1 MKKECITAVQAAIG
15 RSLTQPEI
23 KDIEARIARNMRQG
37 AQANPAAWQS
47 LTAAD
52 RLTQAAQ
59 NAARELQAEAAKSK
73 QRVALTILAHD
84 RVSNLMKQYPD
95 DPLKA
100 LDRMLAFASDGAGI
114 FSIESATNGIRSE
127 AMSSML
133 DAIDL
138 TRGRFFGLLA
148 NREGTTAVVREL
160 HGEDSGVPEAKV
172 AAKQFHDVSE
182 RMRERFNRAGGD
194 IGRLDDWSIPRS
206 HSQVKVAKNK
216 DAWIA
221 DHVQWANRAKYFKED
236 GARMSDAELHDFFEH
251 AWQTVATGGVNK
263 IEPGRVAG
271 GGMRANRGSESRQ
284 IHYKDADAYL
294 AAQEKYGDRNLMD
307 LMFGHIDRAAR
318 DIALVETLGP
328 NPNLAM
334 RYHTETAVKEMV
346 TAKPEKMKALNKR
359 VRHLQNLYTEVA
371 GTREPPASAAL
382 ANAFDTY
389 RATNVAGKLGSAVI
403 TGLSDQGTIAITAKM
418 NGMPVMKV
426 FANEARMLNPA
437 DATHRRIA
445 MRAGLGIDQLIGSLG
460 RWGTDGLGVDAEVAG
475 RASKWSQTAATKVL
489 QASGMNAVDAGGR
502 RAFGSVMMD
511 AIGHLTRKVDSLAKL
526 EAGDRARMER
536 AGISEQDWAVW
547 RAAQPED
554 WRGAGDTVLTAG
566 SVYRLTDTELA
577 GVAKQFGVSP
587 QRLRDQAATRLLG
600 TVLDETAMAI
610 PAPGAR
616 ERAFMHG
623 NNKRGEWGGEIM
635 RSFWQ
640 FKSFSVSMISKHFR
654 RALAQETGWGK
665 AGYMASL
672 FATTTVLGALALQ
685 LNEIASGR
693 DPKNMLDDGLGG
705 VPGLRF
711 GMAAMLKGGALSLYG
726 DFLFSNTSQGGTSA
740 FAALLGPLAGD
751 FDTVLNLRG
760 PMAGVVLDDKEPSTV
775 GARLLRLGQGH
786 IPGANLWYT
795 KAATDHLI
803 FHQMQEYFS
812 PGYLSRMQRRAQR
825 QFGQSYWWEP
835 GETMPDRAPD
845 LGAALGD

>member
-1 MKKECITAVQAAIG
+1 MKKECITAVQTAIG

-23 KDIEARIARNMRQG
+23 KDIESRIARNMRQG
-37 AQANPAAWQS
+37 AQADPATWQT

-59 NAARELQAEAAKSK
+59 NAARELQAEAAKNK

-84 RVSNLMKQYPD
+84 RVANLMKQYPD

-100 LDRMLAFASDGAGI
+100 LDRMLAFASDGPGI
-114 FSIESATNGIRSE
+114 FSIESAASGIRSE

-133 DAIDL
+133 EAIDL
-138 TRGRFFGLLA
+138 TRGRFLGLMA
-148 NREGTTAVVREL
+148 NREGTTAMVREL
-160 HGEDSGVPEAKV
+160 HGENSGVPEAKV
-172 AAKQFHDVSE
+172 AAKQFHEVSE
-182 RMRERFNRAGGD
+182 RLRERFNRAGGD

-206 HSQVKVAKNK
+206 HSQVKVAKSK

-221 DHVQWANRAKYFKED
+221 DHVQWANRSKYFKED

-263 IEPGRVAG
+263 VEPGIVTG

-328 NPNLAM
+328 NPNNAM
-334 RYHTETAVKEMV
+334 KYFMETGLKDAV
-346 TAKPEKMKALNKR
+346 TANPGRKSKLDRQAR
-359 VRHLQNLYTEVA
+359 RLQNLYTEVA
-371 GTREPPASAAL
+371 GTREPPASAAM

-426 FANEARMLNPA
+426 FANELRMLNPA
-437 DATHRRIA
+437 DETHRRVA

-460 RWGTDGLGVDAEVAG
+460 RWGTDGLGADAEVAG

-489 QASGMNAVDAGGR
+489 QASGMNALDGGNR
-502 RAFGSVMMD
+502 RAFGAVMMD
-511 AIGHLTRKVDSLAKL
+511 SIGHLTRNADSLAKL
-526 EAGDRARMER
+526 EAGDRARLER
-536 AGISEQDWAVW
+536 AGITEQDWAVW

-566 SVYRLTDTELA
+566 SIYRLTDAELA
-577 GVAKQFGVSP
+577 GASTQFGVSP

-640 FKSFSVSMISKHFR
+640 FKSFSISMISKHFR
-654 RALAQETGWGK
+654 RALAQQTGWGK

-672 FATTTVLGALALQ
+672 FATTTVLGGIALQ
-685 LNEIASGR
+685 LNEIVSGR

-726 DFLFSNTSQGGTSA
+726 DFLFSNTTQGGTSA
-740 FAALLGPLAGD
+740 LAAFGGPLAGD
-751 FDTVLNLRG
+751 VEAVLNLRG
-760 PMAGVVLDDKEPSTV
+760 QTANAVEKEDGSAV
-775 GARLLRLGQGH
+775 GASLVRLAKGH

-825 QFGQSYWWEP
+825 EFGQSYWWEP
-835 GETMPDRAPD
+835 GELMPDRAPD
-845 LGAALGD
+845 LGAAFDN

>member
-1 MKKECITAVQAAIG
+1 MKKECINAVQTAIG

-59 NAARELQAEAAKSK
+59 NAARELQAEAAKNK
-73 QRVALTILAHD
+73 QRTALTILAHD

-114 FSIESATNGIRSE
+114 FSIESATSGIRSE

-236 GARMSDAELHDFFEH
+236 GARMSNTELHEFFDH

-263 IEPGRVAG
+263 IEPGLVTG

-284 IHYKDADAYL
+284 IHYKDGDAYL

-328 NPNLAM
+328 NPNNAM
-334 RYHTETAVKEMV
+334 KFFTETGLKDAL
-346 TAKPEKMKALNKR
+346 TANPGSKSKLDR
-359 VRHLQNLYTEVA
+359 QVRRLQNLYTEVA

-475 RASKWSQTAATKVL
+475 RASKWSQTAATKLL
-489 QASGMNAVDAGGR
+489 QASGMNALDGGNR
-502 RAFGSVMMD
+502 RAFGAVMMD
-511 AIGHLTRKVDSLAKL
+511 TIGHLTRNADSLARL

-566 SVYRLTDTELA
+566 SVYRLTDAELA

-711 GMAAMLKGGALSLYG
+711 GMAAMLKGGAMSLYG
-726 DFLFSNTSQGGTSA
+726 DFLFSNTTQGGTSA
-740 FAALLGPLAGD
+740 LAAFGGPLAGD
-751 FDTVLNLRG
+751 VETLFNLRG
-760 PMAGVVLDDKEPSTV
+760 QTANAVEKEDASTV
-775 GARLLRLGQGH
+775 GASLIRLTKGH

-803 FHQMQEYFS
+803 FHQLQEYFS

-825 QFGQSYWWEP
+825 EFGQSYWWEP
-835 GETMPDRAPD
+835 GEVSPSRSPAM
-845 LGAALGD
+845 GASLGD

>member
-1 MKKECITAVQAAIG
+1 MNKECITAVQAAIG

-52 RLTQAAQ
+52 RLTRSAQ

-73 QRVALTILAHD
+73 QRVALTILAHE

-172 AAKQFHDVSE
+172 AAKQFHDVAE
-182 RMRERFNRAGGD
+182 RLFKRFNRAGGD

-206 HSQVKVAKNK
+206 HSQVKASKNR
-216 DAWIA
+216 DAWIT
-221 DHVQWANRAKYFKED
+221 DHVQWANRSKYFKED
-236 GARMSDAELHDFFEH
+236 GARMTDAELHEFFEH
-251 AWQTVATGGVNK
+251 AWQTVATGGANK
-263 IEPGRVAG
+263 IEPGHFTG

-328 NPNLAM
+328 NPNNAM
-334 RYHTETAVKEMV
+334 RFHIETAYKQMA
-346 TAKPEKMKALNKR
+346 TSKPEQVKTLNKR

-371 GTREPPASAAL
+371 GTREPPASARI
-382 ANAFDTY
+382 ANGFDTY

-475 RASKWSQTAATKVL
+475 RLSKWSQTAATKVL
-489 QASGMNAVDAGGR
+489 QASGMNALDGGNR
-502 RAFGSVMMD
+502 RAFGAVMMD
-511 AIGHLTRKVDSLAKL
+511 TIGHLTRNADSLARL

-566 SVYRLTDTELA
+566 SVYRLTDADLA

-654 RALAQETGWGK
+654 RALAQQTGWGK

-693 DPKNMLDDGLGG
+693 DPKNMLDDGAGG

-711 GMAAMLKGGALSLYG
+711 GLAAMLKGGALSLYG

>member
-1 MKKECITAVQAAIG
+1 MKKQCVTAVQAAIG
-15 RSLTQPEI
+15 RVLTQPEI

-37 AQANPAAWQS
+37 AQANPSAWQS

-59 NAARELQAEAAKSK
+59 SAAREIQAEAAKNK

-100 LDRMLAFASDGAGI
+100 LDRMLAFASDGPGI
-114 FSIESATNGIRSE
+114 FSIESAASGIRSE

-138 TRGRFFGLLA
+138 TQGRFFGLLA
-148 NREGTTAVVREL
+148 NREGTTAMVREL
-160 HGEDSGVPEAKV
+160 HGEDSGMPEAKV

-182 RMRERFNRAGGD
+182 RLRERFNRAGGD

-236 GARMSDAELHDFFEH
+236 GARMSDAELHEFFDH

-263 IEPGRVAG
+263 IEPGRVTG

-284 IHYKDADAYL
+284 LHYKDAEAYL

-328 NPNLAM
+328 NPNNAM
-334 RYHTETAVKEMV
+334 KFFTETGLKDAL
-346 TAKPEKMKALNKR
+346 TANPGRKSKLDRQAR
-359 VRHLQNLYTEVA
+359 RLQNLYTEVA

-437 DATHRRIA
+437 DATHRRTA

-489 QASGMNAVDAGGR
+489 QASGMNALDGGNR
-502 RAFGSVMMD
+502 RAFGAVMMD
-511 AIGHLTRKVDSLAKL
+511 TLGHLTRNADSLAKL
-526 EAGDRARMER
+526 EAGDRSRMER

-566 SVYRLTDTELA
+566 SVYRLTDADLA
-577 GVAKQFGVSP
+577 AVSAKFGVSP
-587 QRLRDQAATRLLG
+587 NRLRDQAATRLLG

-654 RALAQETGWGK
+654 RALAQEKGWGK

-672 FATTTVLGALALQ
+672 FASTTVLGAVALQ

-711 GMAAMLKGGALSLYG
+711 GVAAMLKGGALSLYG
-726 DFLFSNTSQGGTSA
+726 DFLFSNTTQGGTSA
-740 FAALLGPLAGD
+740 LAAFGGPLAGD
-751 FDTVLNLRG
+751 VESLFNLRG
-760 PMAGVVLDDKEPSTV
+760 QTANAVEKEDASTV
-775 GARLLRLGQGH
+775 GASLIRLSKGH

-825 QFGQSYWWEP
+825 EFGQSYWWEP
-835 GETMPDRAPD
+835 GELTPDRAPD
-845 LGAALGD
+845 LGAAVDN

>member
-1 MKKECITAVQAAIG
+1 MKKECITAVQTAIG

-23 KDIEARIARNMRQG
+23 KDIESRIARNMRQG
-37 AQANPAAWQS
+37 AQADPAAWQT

-59 NAARELQAEAAKSK
+59 SAARELQAEAAKNK

-84 RVSNLMKQYPD
+84 RVANLMKQYPD

-100 LDRMLAFASDGAGI
+100 LDRMLAFASDGPGI
-114 FSIESATNGIRSE
+114 FSIESAASGIRSE

-133 DAIDL
+133 EAIDL
-138 TRGRFFGLLA
+138 TRGRFLGLMA
-148 NREGTTAVVREL
+148 NREGTTAMVREL
-160 HGEDSGVPEAKV
+160 HGENSGVPEAKV
-172 AAKQFHDVSE
+172 AAKQFHEVSE
-182 RMRERFNRAGGD
+182 RLRERFNRAGGD

-206 HSQVKVAKNK
+206 HSQVKVAKSK

-221 DHVQWANRAKYFKED
+221 DHVQWANRSKYFKED

-263 IEPGRVAG
+263 VEPGIVTG

-328 NPNLAM
+328 NPNNAM
-334 RYHTETAVKEMV
+334 KYFMETGLKDAVTTNPGRKSKLDRQ
-346 TAKPEKMKALNKR
+346 AR
-359 VRHLQNLYTEVA
+359 RLQNLYTEVA

-382 ANAFDTY
+382 ANWFDTY
-389 RATNVAGKLGSAVI
+389 RSSNVFGKLLSAVI
-403 TGLSDQGTIAITAKM
+403 TGISDQGTIGITAKM

-426 FANEARMLNPA
+426 FANEARMLNPV

-445 MRAGLGIDQLIGSLG
+445 MRGGLGIDQLIGSLG
-460 RWGTDGLGVDAEVAG
+460 RWGTDGLGADAEVAG
-475 RASKWSQTAATKVL
+475 RASKWSQATATKML
-489 QASGMNAVDAGGR
+489 QISGMNALDGGNR
-502 RAFGSVMMD
+502 RAFGAVMMD
-511 AIGHLTRKVDSLAKL
+511 SIGYLTRNSDSLAKL
-526 EAGDRARMER
+526 EAGDRARLER
-536 AGISEQDWAVW
+536 AGITEQDWAVW

-554 WRGAGDTVLTAG
+554 WRGAGDTVLTPG
-566 SVYRLTDTELA
+566 SIYRLTDAELVGA
-577 GVAKQFGVSP
+577 STQFGVSP

-640 FKSFSVSMISKHFR
+640 FKSFSISMISKHFR
-654 RALAQETGWGK
+654 RALAQQTGWGK

-672 FATTTVLGALALQ
+672 FATTTVLGGIALQ

-726 DFLFSNTSQGGTSA
+726 DFLFSNTTQGGTSA
-740 FAALLGPLAGD
+740 LAAFGGPLAGD
-751 FDTVLNLRG
+751 VEAVFNLRG
-760 PMAGVVLDDKEPSTV
+760 QTANAVEKEDGSAV
-775 GARLLRLGQGH
+775 GASLVRLAKGH

-825 QFGQSYWWEP
+825 EFGQSYWWEP
-835 GETMPDRAPD
+835 GELTPDRAPD
-845 LGAALGD
+845 LGAAFDN

>member
-1 MKKECITAVQAAIG
+1 MKKECINAVQAAIG

-23 KDIEARIARNMRQG
+23 KDIEARISRNMRQG
-37 AQANPAAWQS
+37 AQADPATWQT

-59 NAARELQAEAAKSK
+59 NAAREIQAEAAKSK
-73 QRVALTILAHD
+73 QRTALTILAHD
-84 RVSNLMKQYPD
+84 RVSNMMKLYPD

-100 LDRMLAFASDGAGI
+100 LDRMLAFASDGPGI
-114 FSIESATNGIRSE
+114 FSIESAASGIRSE

-138 TRGRFFGLLA
+138 TRGRFLGLMA
-148 NREGTTAVVREL
+148 NREGTTAMVREL
-160 HGEDSGVPEAKV
+160 HGENSGVPEAKA
-172 AAKQFHDVSE
+172 AAKQFHDVAE
-182 RMRERFNRAGGD
+182 RLRERFNRAGGD
-194 IGRLDDWSIPRS
+194 VGRLDDWSIPRS
-206 HSQVKVAKNK
+206 HSQVKVAKSK

-221 DHVQWANRAKYFKED
+221 DHVQWANRSKYLKED
-236 GARMSDAELHDFFEH
+236 GARMSDTELHEFFEH

-263 IEPGRVAG
+263 IEPGRVTG

-284 IHYKDADAYL
+284 IHYKDADAFL

-328 NPNLAM
+328 NPNNAM
-334 RYHTETAVKEMV
+334 KYFTEMARKQSVE
-346 TAKPEKMKALNKR
+346 AKPWKMGRINKR
-359 VRHLQNLYTEVA
+359 VNRLNNLYTEVA

-403 TGLSDQGTIAITAKM
+403 TGLSDQGTMAITAKM
-418 NGMPVMKV
+418 NGMPVMQV

-475 RASKWSQTAATKVL
+475 RAAKWSQTAATKVL
-489 QASGMNAVDAGGR
+489 QASGMNAMDGGNR
-502 RAFGSVMMD
+502 RAFGAVMMD
-511 AIGHLTRKVDSLAKL
+511 TIGYLTRNADSLTKL
-526 EAGDRARMER
+526 EAGDRVRMER
-536 AGISEQDWAVW
+536 AGVTEQDWAVW

-566 SVYRLTDTELA
+566 SVYRLTDAELA
-577 GVAKQFGVSP
+577 GVSAQYGVSP

-600 TVLDETAMAI
+600 TVLDETSMAI
-610 PAPGAR
+610 PSPGAR

-623 NNKRGEWGGEIM
+623 NSKRGTWSGEIM

-640 FKSFSVSMISKHFR
+640 FKSFSVSMVSKHFR
-654 RALAQETGWGK
+654 RAMAQETGWGK
-665 AGYMASL
+665 AGYAAAL
-672 FATTTVLGALALQ
+672 IATTAVLGGMAIQ
-685 LNEIASGR
+685 LGEIAFGR
-693 DPKNMLDDGLGG
+693 DPLNVLDDGLGG

-726 DFLFSNTSQGGTSA
+726 DFLFSNTTQGGTSA
-740 FAALLGPLAGD
+740 LAAFGGPLAGD
-751 FDTVLNLRG
+751 VETLFNLRG
-760 PMAGVVLDDKEPSTV
+760 QTASAVEKEDASTV
-775 GARLLRLGQGH
+775 GASLVRLAKGH
-786 IPGANLWYT
+786 IPAANLWYT

-825 QFGQSYWWEP
+825 EFGQSYWWEP
-835 GETMPDRAPD
+835 GEALPDRAPD
-845 LGAALGD
+845 LGAAFDD